1 MPGPG
6 DTVVASVGL
15 AVHSLKSAK
24 LPCVHADSTHAVS
37 LANGAAKGTTKGTA
51 RGANGAESSVTEVI
65 GAAATFLG
73 LPRGMI
79 SFEIY
84 FKTTH
89 VKKRN
94 CEWEQRV
101 FTVQRPATQGQ
112 FARLHLGFTHDPRA
126 PRGQ

>member
-24 LPCVHADSTHAVS
+24 LPCVHADSTLAVS
-37 LANGAAKGTTKGTA
+37 LAKGAAKGTAKGMA
-51 RGANGAESSVTEVI
+51 RGTNNAESSVTEMI
-65 GAAATFLG
+65 GAAATFRG

-89 VKKRN
+89 VKKMLIVM
-94 CEWEQRV
+94 EMGTAMLGLAV
-101 FTVQRPATQGQ
+101 AT
-112 FARLHLGFTHDPRA
+112 LVMNML
-126 PRGQ
+126 